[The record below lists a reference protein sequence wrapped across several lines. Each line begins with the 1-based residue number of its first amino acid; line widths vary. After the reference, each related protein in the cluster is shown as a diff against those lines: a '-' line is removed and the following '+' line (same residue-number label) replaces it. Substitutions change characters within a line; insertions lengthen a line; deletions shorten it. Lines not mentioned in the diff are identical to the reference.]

1 MSEYFETCL
10 DNVLKHEGG
19 FVNHPSDPGGMTNLG
34 VTKKVYEKWVDREV
48 SEEEM
53 KGLTRDDVKD
63 IYKKNYWDR
72 CQCDELP
79 IGVDYVVFDM
89 SVNHGVGR
97 ASRFLQKIVGA
108 TVDGAIGDE
117 TLGKVKVMAR
127 SEIIENLCS
136 TRETFYR
143 KLKTFDVFGKGWLR
157 RNEEVKQTAQ
167 ELLT

>member
-53 KGLTRDDVKD
+53 RGLTRDDVKD

-127 SEIIENLCS
+127 SDIIENLCS

>member
-53 KGLTRDDVKD
+53 RGLTRDDVKD

>member
-53 KGLTRDDVKD
+53 RGLTRDDVKD

-117 TLGKVKVMAR
+117 PLGKVKVMAR

>member
-1 MSEYFETCL
+1 MNEYFETCL

-34 VTKKVYEKWVDREV
+34 VSKKVYEKWVDREV

-108 TVDGAIGDE
+108 TVDGAIGNE

>member
-127 SEIIENLCS
+127 SDIIENLCS

>member
-1 MSEYFETCL
+1 MNEYFETCL

-108 TVDGAIGDE
+108 TVDGAIGNE

>member
-1 MSEYFETCL
+1 MSDYFEECL
-10 DNVLKHEGG
+10 DKVLKHEGG

-34 VTKKVYEKWVDREV
+34 VTKKVYENWVGREV
-48 SEEEM
+48 NKQDM
-53 KGLTRDDVKD
+53 MALTADDVKP
-63 IYKKNYWDR
+63 IYHKNYWQR
-72 CQCDELP
+72 CKCDELP

-108 TVDGAIGDE
+108 TIDGAIGNE
-117 TLGKVKVMAR
+117 TLSKVKEMPR
-127 SEIIENLCS
+127 SEIVNKLCLQ
-136 TRETFYR
+136 REKFYK

-157 RNEEVKQTAQ
+157 RNEEVKQTAE